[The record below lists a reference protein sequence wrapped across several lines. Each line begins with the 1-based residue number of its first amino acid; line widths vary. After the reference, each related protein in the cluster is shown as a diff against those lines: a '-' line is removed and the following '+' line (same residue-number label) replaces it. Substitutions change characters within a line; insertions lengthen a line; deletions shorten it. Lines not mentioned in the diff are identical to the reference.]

1 MTYEH
6 LSHKAARDA
15 NAVPPVIDLTGWDR
29 PAATVK
35 SCAGQLAL
43 PGLEL
48 PEDAPIN
55 KPRPAKRAKGKWFAG
70 GVGRKRR
77 F

>member
-6 LSHKAARDA
+6 PSHKAARDA

-43 PGLEL
+43 PGLEQV
-48 PEDAPIN
+48 ERQR
-55 KPRPAKRAKGKWFAG
+55 KHAKRVKATWTVNGSK
-70 GVGRKRR
+70 RKRR